1 MRVFDRINQA
11 VRILTGI
18 LMGIMTVLVLI
29 DVFWR
34 YMLNSPLGWPQEL
47 SVMCMV
53 WIVMLGTAT
62 AVRKRSHIAVTMV
75 VDAVPPALKR
85 FMVLFSYGV
94 QLIVFYLV
102 ATQGWAVAIRAMRQ
116 LSTITGIPQGYVAGA
131 VPVCGALC
139 MLYII
144 EQAWLG
150 IRAGKEAGS
159 DA

>member
-1 MRVFDRINQA
+1 MRVFDHINQA
-11 VRILTGI
+11 VRIATGI
-18 LMGIMTVLVLI
+18 LMAVMTTLVLI

-34 YMLNSPLGWPQEL
+34 YMLNSPLGWPQEV

-62 AVRKRSHIAVTMV
+62 AVRKRSHIAVTML
-75 VDAVPPALKR
+75 VDALPPAMKR
-85 FMVLFSYGV
+85 PMILFSYGV
-94 QLIVFYLV
+94 QLVVFYLV
-102 ATQGWAVAIRAMRQ
+102 ATQGWFVAVRAMRQ

-139 MLYII
+139 MLYIL

-150 IRAGKEAGS
+150 IRDAKKENA

>member
-1 MRVFDRINQA
+1 MRVFDHINYG
-11 VRILTGI
+11 VRIVTGI
-18 LMGIMTVLVLI
+18 LMAAMTVLVLI

-62 AVRKRSHIAVTMV
+62 AVRKKSHIAVTMV
-75 VDAVPPALKR
+75 VDAVPPGLKR
-85 FMVLFSYGV
+85 VMTLASYGV
-94 QLIVFYLV
+94 QLAVFYLV
-102 ATQGWAVAIRAMRQ
+102 ATQGWTVAVRAMRQ

-131 VPVCGALC
+131 VPICGALC
-139 MLYII
+139 MLYIL

-150 IRAGKEAGS
+150 IQAGKKENA